1 MLNNASSPRPSS
13 SSPSVVTLL
22 RLIAARA
29 DGTIGG
35 ATVDAKIDEL
45 TARLTAAGRI
55 VAVLDA
61 TI

>member
-1 MLNNASSPRPSS
+1 MLNNASSPRPS